1 MTNHPRTEGLVR
13 PPHCLLTGLWVTGL
27 WAGLSQV
34 GLQLVWWLVLAGD
47 GLCSSM
53 CLLSSL
59 SRASSQGVPRV
70 PREQEGSHRPHG
82 PPHAMCSHS
91 VGRSQ
96 SQVIPDQRGETSSLL
111 AGGAGRP
118 WWGQPCSDGWMRG
131 RHCRAPSVLLASP
144 PCLLWVGTGW
154 VEMGAYASHHW
165 ASRGQGHMALISP
178 SPRPVCSGGSREYL
192 LNKMLSEMEPE
203 DLSLER
209 LRGEGK
215 NALPLRREHREELC
229 VVRWRSSR
237 RSRVP
242 PSWLQ
247 LRAVEVRAS
256 LCFSG
261 SCSIRIPRTCIELTC

>member
-1 MTNHPRTEGLVR
+1 MAHAHSA
-13 PPHCLLTGLWVTGL
+13 PPALTHHH
-27 WAGLSQV
+27 
-34 GLQLVWWLVLAGD
+34 LAGRPSLTCPPAHPTPALPCYLFSHLSAHWSTLLAPCVS
-47 GLCSSM
+47 GHSHGALPRAWQTQGAAAIRGPQPFP
-53 CLLSSL
+53 LSS
-59 SRASSQGVPRV
+59 
-70 PREQEGSHRPHG
+70 HTW
-82 PPHAMCSHS
+82 
-91 VGRSQ
+91 
-96 SQVIPDQRGETSSLL
+96 IDQRGETSSLL

-118 WWGQPCSDGWMRG
+118 WWGQPCSDGGMRG

-144 PCLLWVGTGW
+144 PCLLWVGMGW
-154 VEMGAYASHHW
+154 VEMGAYASHHR

-242 PSWLQ
+242 PSQLQ

-261 SCSIRIPRTCIELTC
+261 ACSIRIPRTCIELTC